1 MPLKLSLKP
10 GETFVLNGAVI
21 QNGDRRNVLVLQ
33 NQVSVLRERDIMQ
46 PQDANSPARRVY
58 FPLMMMYLD
67 AAESPRHAAQFTQSL
82 TELTAAAA
90 NAAVRAECLSLSKL
104 VAENKIYPALMA
116 CRRLIEAETLA
127 GEGVE
132 HGRPAIAIAR

>member
-33 NQVSVLRERDIMQ
+33 NQATVLRERDIMQ
-46 PQDANSPARRVY
+46 PDDAVTPARRVY

-67 AAESPRHAAQFTQSL
+67 ASEAPRYAAQFTQ
-82 TELTAAAA
+82 ELAEFTAVATDPAT
-90 NAAVRAECLSLSKL
+90 VAECLSISRL
-104 VAENKIYPALMA
+104 VVDGAVYKALMS
-116 CRRLIEAETLA
+116 CRRLIESEDQACRRDLHTVQA
-127 GEGVE
+127 SAVA
-132 HGRPAIAIAR
+132 H

>member
-33 NQVSVLRERDIMQ
+33 NQASVLRERDIMQ
-46 PQDANSPARRVY
+46 PADANTPARRVY

-67 AAESPRHAAQFTQSL
+67 ASETLSYAAQFNQRL
-82 TELTAAAA
+82 AEFAASVENFAM
-90 NAAVRAECLSLSKL
+90 RGECLSISKL
-104 VAENKIYPALMA
+104 VVEGHIYKALML
-116 CRRLIEAETLA
+116 CRRLIESEDEVIDHQDQAAQTRA
-127 GEGVE
+127 AT
-132 HGRPAIAIAR
+132 H

>member
-67 AAESPRHAAQFTQSL
+67 AAEAPRYAAQFTQRL
-82 TELTAAAA
+82 AEFTATAPTSDMLAD
-90 NAAVRAECLSLSKL
+90 CLSISKL
-104 VAENKIYPALMA
+104 VTENNVYKALMA
-116 CRRLIEAETLA
+116 CRKLIEAEDVMFGHAAPGLEA
-127 GEGVE
+127 HAAVG
-132 HGRPAIAIAR
+132 

>member
-33 NQVSVLRERDIMQ
+33 NQAAVLRERDIMQ

-67 AAESPRHAAQFTQSL
+67 ASEAPRYAAQFTQRL
-82 TELTAAAA
+82 AEFTASAGDATA
-90 NAAVRAECLSLSKL
+90 LAECLSISKL
-104 VAENKIYPALMA
+104 VVEGQVYKALMA
-116 CRRLIEAETLA
+116 CRRLIESEDDAVA
-127 GEGVE
+127 HDRQDVQACAAA
-132 HGRPAIAIAR
+132 H

>member
-10 GETFVLNGAVI
+10 RETFVLNGAVV

-46 PQDANSPARRVY
+46 AEDANSPARRVY

-67 AAESPRHAAQFTQSL
+67 ASEAPRYAAQFTL
-82 TELTAAAA
+82 KLAEFTD
-90 NAAVRAECLSLSKL
+90 AVGNSAVLAQCLSISRL
-104 VAENKIYPALMA
+104 VLEDKTYRALML
-116 CRRLIEAETLA
+116 CRKLIEYEDEVLVKEVSGPNATCD
-127 GEGVE
+127 
-132 HGRPAIAIAR
+132 AR

>member
-33 NQVSVLRERDIMQ
+33 NQASVLRERDIMQ
-46 PQDANSPARRVY
+46 PQDVTSPARRVY

-67 AAESPRHAAQFTQSL
+67 AAEAPRYAAQFTERLGEFSG
-82 TELTAAAA
+82 AAPNPALQA
-90 NAAVRAECLSLSKL
+90 QCLSISRL
-104 VAENKIYPALMA
+104 VVEKDTYKALML
-116 CRRLIEAETLA
+116 CRKLIEDEDRAFSET
-127 GEGVE
+127 
-132 HGRPAIAIAR
+132 PAR